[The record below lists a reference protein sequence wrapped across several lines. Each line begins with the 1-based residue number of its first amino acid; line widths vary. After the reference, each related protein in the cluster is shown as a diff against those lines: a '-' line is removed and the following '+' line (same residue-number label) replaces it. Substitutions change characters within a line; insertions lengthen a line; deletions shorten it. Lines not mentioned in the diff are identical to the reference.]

1 MVIGSGAYLEADAEF
16 GSRYR
21 IESMIG
27 EGGMGAVYRAYDR
40 ELDRTVAL
48 KLLQPGRNRDPR
60 ALQRFK
66 QELLLARAVS
76 HRNILRIHD
85 LGDVDGVKFIS
96 MDYVEGQDL
105 QALIRREGPLPV
117 PRALAL
123 ARQLCE
129 ALQAAHDAGILH
141 RDLKPHNVLVGPG
154 DHVYVGDFGL
164 ARLLEAGEDGLTST
178 GMVPG
183 TPRYMSPEQ
192 VEGKPLDQRSDL
204 YGLGLILYEMMTG
217 KLPFS
222 GASASEQMLQRV
234 RIRPTDPR
242 SFKPDLPEH
251 WRRIIL
257 RCLEKDPDARYASAR
272 DVWADLERE
281 RATRPPLMFRLPGWR
296 WMAAAALLALLPL
309 VLLVPAARQRLSD
322 WLKPDTGGE
331 RLVLE
336 RKRVAVL
343 PFQVLGQSPALAHLG
358 PGLADSL
365 SAKLFPVS
373 SLNVASASSVERAS
387 KKGSLEKI
395 ARDLGAAFLV
405 TGTVQ
410 EGEGKLRVAVS
421 LEDMRSHEK
430 LWSQEFSLLPADLL
444 AVEDQIHNALLRA
457 LEAGPSSEERARAEA
472 GTTENIEAYELY
484 LKGRN
489 AMRGEADLKNVQAA
503 ITFYE
508 EALARDSRFAL
519 AYAGLANASFRMYRE
534 TRETRWSERAVAAAE
549 QGRSIAG
556 DLLEVRLALA
566 NVYQNTG
573 KTAEAI
579 AELNQVVTLWPSSD
593 DAYRRLGRAYL
604 TSGKKEQ
611 AIKALETAITIN
623 PYHWVNHGQL
633 GYAHISLADYQ
644 KAAAAFRKSIEL
656 EPENSVSHNDLGAA
670 YLLDGRYEEAALAF
684 QKALALQANPDT
696 YTNLG
701 LALAYTGKHAEAV
714 PMFEKAVQLRPEREL
729 YVGNL
734 ADGYLWTGQKAK
746 AAATYRRAIE
756 LAQKDLEVNP
766 RSART
771 KSRLAFFYAQTGQ
784 HDRARRFIEQALQL
798 NPEDHTIMTY
808 EAVIH
813 GAAGRMPEAM
823 AALRKA
829 LEAGLGL
836 SYVEAEPN
844 LAGLRADPAYREMIK
859 TLPSPSPS

>member
-1 MVIGSGAYLEADAEF
+1 MVIGSGAYLEPEAEF
-16 GSRYR
+16 GARYR
-21 IESMIG
+21 IEGLIG
-27 EGGMGAVYRAYDR
+27 EGGMGAVYRAHDR

-48 KLLQPGRNRDPR
+48 KLLQQGRNRDPR

-105 QALIRREGPLPV
+105 QALIRSEGPLPV
-117 PRALAL
+117 PRALVL

-141 RDLKPHNVLVGPG
+141 RDLKPHNVLVGAG

-164 ARLLEAGEDGLTST
+164 ARLLESSEDGLTST

-204 YGLGLILYEMMTG
+204 YGLGLILYEMVTG

-234 RIRPTDPR
+234 RSLPTDPR
-242 SFKPDLPEH
+242 SFKPDLPDH

-257 RCLEKDPDARYASAR
+257 RCLERNPEARYASAR
-272 DVWADLERE
+272 DVAADLDRQ
-281 RATRPPLMFRLPGWR
+281 RATRPPLIHRLPGRR
-296 WMAAAALLALLPL
+296 WLAAGLLALLPL
-309 VLLVPAARQRLSD
+309 SLLIPAVRQRVSD
-322 WLKPDTGGE
+322 WLKPGTGGG
-331 RLVLE
+331 RLVSE

-343 PFQVLGQSPALAHLG
+343 PFQVMGQGPALAHLG

-373 SLNVASASSVERAS
+373 SLNVASAASVERAS

-395 ARDLGAAFLV
+395 ARDLGAVYLV

-410 EGEGKLRVAVS
+410 EGEGKLRIAVNVD
-421 LEDMRSHEK
+421 DMRTHEK

-444 AVEDQIHNALLRA
+444 AVEDQIYSALLRA
-457 LEAGPSSEERARAEA
+457 LDAGPSSEERSRAEA

-489 AMRGEADLKNVQAA
+489 AMRGEADLKNVEAA
-503 ITFYE
+503 IAFYE
-508 EALARDSRFAL
+508 QALAKDSRFAL
-519 AYAGLANASFRMYRE
+519 AYAGLANAFFRMYRATGE
-534 TRETRWSERAVAAAE
+534 ARWTARAQAAAE
-549 QGRSIAG
+549 QGRNIAP

-566 NVYQNTG
+566 FVYQNTG

-604 TSGKKEQ
+604 TNGKKDEALQ
-611 AIKALETAITIN
+611 ALETAIAIN

-633 GYAHISLADYQ
+633 GYAHLTLGDYE
-644 KAAAAFRKSIEL
+644 KAAEAFRKSIDL
-656 EPENSVSHNDLGAA
+656 DPENFSGHNDLGAA
-670 YLLDGRYEEAALAF
+670 YLLAGRYAESAASFQNALAV
-684 QKALALQANPDT
+684 KPNPDT

-701 LALAYTGKHAEAV
+701 LALAYTGKKSEAV
-714 PMFEKAVQLRPEREL
+714 PMFEKAVEMQPSREL

-734 ADGYLWTGQKAK
+734 ADGYLWTGQKEK
-746 AAATYRRAIE
+746 ALQTYRRAIE

-766 RSART
+766 RNALTR
-771 KSRLAFFYAQTGQ
+771 SRLAFFYSQIGQ
-784 HDRARRFIEQALQL
+784 HDRARRFVDQARQL
-798 NPEDHTIMTY
+798 NPSDNTIMTY

-813 GAAGRMPEAM
+813 AAAGRMPEAM
-823 AALRKA
+823 DALRKA
-829 LEAGLGL
+829 LETGLRL
-836 SYVEAEPN
+836 SYVEADPN
-844 LAGLRADPAYREMIK
+844 LAGLRADPRYRELVK
-859 TLPSPSPS
+859 TASP